1 MTFGSTVTLY
11 QGLIVSSNKFFTIC
25 MLCAGMNPCASI
37 NTFSFLLFTATS
49 TTIMVC
55 PGEPAFM
62 KISPASKL
70 SRSFTEW
77 FLCPARSFHSKKKQ
91 LREIAPAALVY
102 FLSEIPNDKQR
113 VCSLLIDSV
122 LLSSTLRMTDRY
134 HLSP

>member
-55 PGEPAFM
+55 PAEPAFM

-77 FLCPARSFHSKKKQ
+77 FLCPARSFHNRKKQ
-91 LREIAPAALVY
+91 LLEIAPIVIVY
-102 FLSEIPNDKQR
+102 FHHIIPTGRQR
-113 VCSLLIDSV
+113 ACSLLIDSV
-122 LLSSTLRMTDRY
+122 LLSPTLRMTDRY
-134 HLSP
+134 HLSL